1 MTAPPA
7 FQLEIPV
14 EQHTLANGLRV
25 VLSPDH
31 SAPIVT
37 VAVYYHVGMRLEPR
51 GRTGFAHL
59 FEHLMFQGSEHLGKM
74 ELVKRVQANGGTLN
88 GSTRYDFTNYF
99 EVLPAH
105 TLELALWMESD
116 RMRGPVI
123 TENELDNQRDVV
135 KNEIRVNVL
144 NQPYGGFPWIDM
156 AERAFSNWHNAHNGY
171 GDMVDLDAASLEDAR
186 EFFASYYS
194 PANAALVVVGDFE
207 SAAALD
213 AARRYFEDIPA
224 APPPPPADVAE
235 PGWTEERRFTSNDPL
250 ASRPAVAVSYQ
261 VPERQT
267 LEYYAMGLL
276 DQVLLQGEDSRL
288 HQELVNRRGITGSV
302 SGGTN
307 FLGNMFNAQTPLL
320 WTASL
325 IHDDT
330 HDTDA
335 VLEAI
340 DAAIEPVR
348 ERALDAAQFERA
360 MVKARSSFYDSLG
373 GSVYPGFG
381 RADLLASFALMDGD
395 ATRINSIDERFGE
408 VTPALVHEVA
418 REYLRPDRRSV
429 LSVVPG
435 ATATAEAEV
444 AS

>member
-1 MTAPPA
+1 
-7 FQLEIPV
+7 
-14 EQHTLANGLRV
+14 
-25 VLSPDH
+25 
-31 SAPIVT
+31 
-37 VAVYYHVGMRLEPR
+37 
-51 GRTGFAHL
+51 
-59 FEHLMFQGSEHLGKM
+59 M
-74 ELVKRVQANGGTLN
+74 EA
-88 GSTRYDFTNYF
+88 
-99 EVLPAH
+99 
-105 TLELALWMESD
+105 D

-171 GDMVDLDAASLEDAR
+171 GDMVDLDAASLEDAQA
-186 EFFASYYS
+186 FFASYYS

-235 PGWTEERRFTSNDPL
+235 PDWTEERRFTSNDPL

-335 VLEAI
+335 VLAAI

-395 ATRINSIDERFGE
+395 ATRINAVDARFAE
-408 VTPALVHEVA
+408 VTPELVHEVA
-418 REYLRPDRRSV
+418 REYLRADRRAV
-429 LSVVPG
+429 LSVVPD
-435 ATATAEAEV
+435 AAATAEAEV

>member
-1 MTAPPA
+1 
-7 FQLEIPV
+7 
-14 EQHTLANGLRV
+14 
-25 VLSPDH
+25 
-31 SAPIVT
+31 
-37 VAVYYHVGMRLEPR
+37 
-51 GRTGFAHL
+51 
-59 FEHLMFQGSEHLGKM
+59 MFQGSEHLGKM

-105 TLELALWMESD
+105 TLELALWMEAD

-171 GDMVDLDAASLEDAR
+171 GDMVDLDAASLEDAQA
-186 EFFASYYS
+186 FFASYYS

-235 PGWTEERRFTSNDPL
+235 PDWTEERRFTSNDPL

-395 ATRINSIDERFGE
+395 ATRINAVDARFAE

-418 REYLRPDRRSV
+418 REYLRPDRRAV
-429 LSVVPG
+429 LSVVPD
-435 ATATAEAEV
+435 AAATAEAEV